1 MLCFDSVCIIVLS
14 QESEQIDTWGPAV
27 IEGSR
32 FIEWEDLDE
41 SHHVPEHVLNNKDD
55 FKLFLHKGHVHF
67 VPVYDSIE
75 ETSSE
80 DSYYEYYDYSG
91 VPNKGAAR

>member
-1 MLCFDSVCIIVLS
+1 MKCFHRVCIIDLS
-14 QESEQIDTWGPAV
+14 QESEEIDSWGPAV

-41 SHHVPEHVLNNKDD
+41 SHHVPEHVLNNKDGY
-55 FKLFLHKGHVHF
+55 KLFLHKGHVHF
-67 VPVYDSIE
+67 VPVYDSVE

-80 DSYYEYYDYSG
+80 DSYYEYYDYYDKKHKS
-91 VPNKGAAR
+91 